1 MQFVNE
7 KGKRKRNKV
16 MTFLLLPA
24 LISIFLMGWGLYS
37 MDYQKG
43 NYIIQNKLPKKD
55 NVTIMPIAFDEKQ
68 EIGLHVPL

>member
-7 KGKRKRNKV
+7 KGKRKRNRV
-16 MTFLLLPA
+16 LTILLLPA

-37 MDYQKG
+37 MNYQKG
-43 NYIIQNKLPKKD
+43 NYIVQNKLTKKD

-68 EIGLHVPL
+68 EIGLQVHL